1 MKTIPDIDKYTNL
14 RKEYQAFYFDGFKV
28 TKSQDEIKVIFD
40 FRLDNAYEFHP
51 KMVIKPDNSSHLNGL
66 SDEHIHELVF
76 QIGMVELISYWK
88 AACPSKVVI
97 KPYQLNNEQVDF
109 WKKLYFHGLGEF
121 FYTND
126 INVSQDDF
134 MEIIPESDK
143 SLEKLRYQTTH
154 HFVVPVGGGKDSAVS
169 LQLLKDFYGTKRQ
182 LVPFV
187 MNPREA
193 SMNTI
198 YDAGYSK
205 EDIFVVERTL
215 DPVLLEMNKEGF
227 LNGHTPFSALLAF
240 TGLLVSAITQNKYI
254 TLSNESSA
262 NEASIPGTKIN
273 HQYSKSLEFENDF
286 RNYVKQYVSDQ
297 FEYFSLL
304 RPLSEFQIA
313 RIFSRYPQY
322 FSSFRSCNAG
332 SKENKWCGKCPKCLF
347 TYIIL
352 SPFLDEKTLLQI
364 FGHNLLDDKDLYQHY
379 LELTGQSDKKP
390 FECVGTV
397 NEVNVS
403 LAITIR
409 KMDYKAVLP
418 ELLKDFKQ
426 TEMYVQYANTTTPDW
441 ILTGFEPNNLPHDV
455 MEQFREYMLKVF
467 CE

>member
-1 MKTIPDIDKYTNL
+1 M
-14 RKEYQAFYFDGFKV
+14 
-28 TKSQDEIKVIFD
+28 
-40 FRLDNAYEFHP
+40 
-51 KMVIKPDNSSHLNGL
+51 
-66 SDEHIHELVF
+66 
-76 QIGMVELISYWK
+76 
-88 AACPSKVVI
+88 
-97 KPYQLNNEQVDF
+97 
-109 WKKLYFHGLGEF
+109 
-121 FYTND
+121 
-126 INVSQDDF
+126 
-134 MEIIPESDK
+134 
-143 SLEKLRYQTTH
+143 
-154 HFVVPVGGGKDSAVS
+154 
-169 LQLLKDFYGTKRQ
+169 
-182 LVPFV
+182 
-187 MNPREA
+187 
-193 SMNTI
+193 
-198 YDAGYSK
+198 
-205 EDIFVVERTL
+205 
-215 DPVLLEMNKEGF
+215 
-227 LNGHTPFSALLAF
+227 
-240 TGLLVSAITQNKYI
+240 
-254 TLSNESSA
+254 
-262 NEASIPGTKIN
+262 
-273 HQYSKSLEFENDF
+273 
-286 RNYVKQYVSDQ
+286 
-297 FEYFSLL
+297 
-304 RPLSEFQIA
+304 SEFQIA